1 MKTVL
6 NYKKVV
12 HRRQRATT
20 ARVIHRE
27 NCQIFANDSY
37 SRNTMRVSRLTQFVL
52 VTLNVFLTVWFVV
65 VNSDFLE
72 TKLKLINQLS
82 IMNKLN
88 FSSAATLLYLL

>member
-1 MKTVL
+1 
-6 NYKKVV
+6 
-12 HRRQRATT
+12 
-20 ARVIHRE
+20 
-27 NCQIFANDSY
+27 
-37 SRNTMRVSRLTQFVL
+37 MRVSRLTQFVL

-82 IMNKLN
+82 IMSKLN